1 MIQIERAT
9 LQHVEGI
16 SDVCSRGYRATYG
29 ESHPESYIERIIE
42 EFYHP
47 DRISSEITDGGDGW
61 DGWYVALEDG
71 TVLGAIGGGMTGAYQ
86 GEVFVLYLD
95 PDRRGEGIGTLLLE
109 ALTRIQREKGATE
122 QWVSV
127 ARGNQK
133 GIPFYEARA
142 LSFSMSRRATR
153 MGRMKRL
160 CRTGTVVGS
169 EQA

>member
-29 ESHPESYIERIIE
+29 ESHPKSYIERIIE

-133 GIPFYEARA
+133 GIPFYEARGFVFQHEQE
-142 LSFSMSRRATR
+142 SYSNGEDEPFVSNRY
-153 MGRMKRL
+153 
-160 CRTGTVVGS
+160 CRGI
-169 EQA
+169 

>member
-29 ESHPESYIERIIE
+29 ESHPKSYIERIIE

-61 DGWYVALEDG
+61 DGWYVALEEG

-109 ALTRIQREKGATE
+109 ALTRIQREKAPPNNGYRWLE
-122 QWVSV
+122 GIKKGSRSMK
-127 ARGNQK
+127 RG
-133 GIPFYEARA
+133 A

-153 MGRMKRL
+153 MGRMNRL

>member
-1 MIQIERAT
+1 MVQIERAT
-9 LQHVEGI
+9 LQHAEGI

-71 TVLGAIGGGMTGAYQ
+71 TVLGAIGGGMTGADQ

-109 ALTRIQREKGATE
+109 ALTRVQHEKGATE

-133 GIPFYEARA
+133 GSRSMKRGVS
-142 LSFSMSRRATR
+142 SFSMSRRATR
-153 MGRMKRL
+153 MGKMNRL
-160 CRTGTVVGS
+160 CRTGTVGGS